1 MRHRVAKKKNK
12 TLFLIK
18 KKKKKERGPSRW
30 GNRILLP
37 LAGRIW
43 GLWSGAAVQLTH
55 HHLLCP
61 GTQTGYAVRSGTYL
75 TV

>member
-1 MRHRVAKKKNK
+1 MRQRVSKK
-12 TLFLIK
+12 LLIK
-18 KKKKKERGPSRW
+18 LLIKKKKKERGPCHW

-43 GLWSGAAVQLTH
+43 GLWSAAVPQLMH
-55 HHLLCP
+55 HHLLRP